1 MRFDDRDRKIISMY
15 AKDPSVSQEEIAG
28 EIGISQPSVA
38 MRIRKLKDGGAIEAQ
53 TGINPFKMGLSL
65 AKIDISTIDPQAI
78 LKMFRNCPY
87 FAHGFTVSGRY
98 NLCMFFV
105 SENIATLEAIVN
117 GHIRTNASVT
127 DLEFNIL
134 ISSERELII
143 PTVLTPDK
151 SKKPPCGVLLNCKD
165 CPQFQ
170 EKRCM
175 GCPVTGQYQGW
186 FY

>member
-1 MRFDDRDRKIISMY
+1 MKLDDKDRKIITIY
-15 AKDPSVSQEEIAG
+15 ARDPSASQEDIAS

-38 MRIRKLKDGGAIEAQ
+38 MRIRKLKDDGAIETL
-53 TGINPFKMGLSL
+53 TGINPLKMGLSM
-65 AKIDISTIDPQAI
+65 AKVDISTNDPSKI
-78 LKMFRNCPY
+78 LRMFRNCPY

-134 ISSERELII
+134 ISSERKLII

-151 SKKPPCGVLLNCKD
+151 SKAPPCGVLLNCKD
-165 CPQFQ
+165 CLHFK